1 VVSFRPFPL
10 AQVRAALKGA
20 KRVVVVEKTFAVG
33 IGGIL
38 ATDIRTAMDGI
49 SILDYTVVAGLGGRP
64 ITKKSLHAL
73 FDKAVRDDLPALT
86 FLDLDWNIVNKQ
98 LERERQK
105 RRSGP
110 VAENILRDVGSSHVA
125 QHS

>member
-1 VVSFRPFPL
+1 M
-10 AQVRAALKGA
+10 
-20 KRVVVVEKTFAVG
+20 VVEKTFAVG

-38 ATDIRTAMDGI
+38 ATDVRTAMDGI
-49 SILDYTVVAGLGGRP
+49 SIIDYTVVAGLGGRP
-64 ITKKSLHAL
+64 ITRKSLQDV
-73 FDKAVRDDLPALT
+73 FEKAGRDELPPLT

-110 VAENILRDVGSSHVA
+110 TAENILRDVNPA
-125 QHS
+125 TLL